1 MIIAFLII
9 RFKQLLRAL
18 IGIGVFR
25 LFVLVVIL
33 FLIALG
39 MLLQISKEPNVF
51 IVAGVFLFIILTVH
65 LKREDKLFLKTYYD
79 HFKLLHFIEYFILS
93 VPLIIMLFIHNQWLI
108 VPVYIPFLFVI
119 PFINIKT
126 TYVNYNTK
134 LQKLI
139 PDNCFEW
146 KGGLRKN
153 LLSLSFIWILGFSTS
168 FFIGSVPLVLFILGL
183 FPLSFYEKGESL
195 QMLLAWE
202 IRTKSFLLIKI
213 KNQILLFSVLSI
225 PLIIAFV
232 LFHPERWYIP
242 LVEFI
247 LLLSFQIYIIVLK
260 YAFYK
265 PNMKSGGAQMF
276 SAFGTIS
283 IFMPFFI
290 PVVWILTVWFWFKSL
305 KTLNFYFD
313 DYN

>member
-1 MIIAFLII
+1 MIKAFLKI

-18 IGIGVFR
+18 IGIGLFR
-25 LFVLVVIL
+25 LFVLLAIL
-33 FLIALG
+33 FLIIIV
-39 MLLQISKEPNVF
+39 MSLQVSKEPNIF
-51 IVAGVFLFIILTVH
+51 IVSGFHLFVILTIH
-65 LKREDKLFLKTYYD
+65 LKREDKLFLKT
-79 HFKLLHFIEYFILS
+79 HFNQFKLLHFIEYFILS
-93 VPLIIMLFIHNQWLI
+93 IPFVIILVIHNQWLFI
-108 VPVYIPFLFVI
+108 LAYIPFLFVI
-119 PFINIKT
+119 PFINLKT
-126 TYVNYNTK
+126 KYINYNTK
-134 LQKLI
+134 LQKII

-153 LLSLSFIWILGFSTS
+153 LLSLSLIWIVGFSTS
-168 FFIGSVPLVLFILGL
+168 FFIGSVPIVLFILGL

-195 QMLLAWE
+195 QMLMAWE
-202 IRTKSFLLIKI
+202 MRTKSFLFIKI
-213 KNQILLFSVLSI
+213 KNQILLFSALSI
-225 PLIIAFV
+225 PLIIIFV

-242 LVEFI
+242 VAEFI

-276 SAFGTIS
+276 SAFGAIS

>member
-1 MIIAFLII
+1 MIKAFLKI

-18 IGIGVFR
+18 VGIGIFR
-25 LFVLVVIL
+25 LFVLLAIL
-33 FLIALG
+33 FLIIMGLS
-39 MLLQISKEPNVF
+39 LQVSKEPNVF
-51 IVAGVFLFIILTVH
+51 IVSGLSLFIILTVH
-65 LKREDKLFLKTYYD
+65 LKREDKLFLKTHFN
-79 HFKLLHFIEYFILS
+79 HFKLLYFIEYLVLS
-93 VPLIIMLFIHNQWLI
+93 VPLLIMLIIHNQWI
-108 VPVYIPFLFVI
+108 IAFAYIPFLFVI
-119 PFINIKT
+119 PYINIKT

-153 LLSLSFIWILGFSTS
+153 LLSLSLIWIIGFCTS
-168 FFIGSVPLVLFILGL
+168 FFIGSVPIVLFILGL

-195 QMLLAWE
+195 QMLMAWE
-202 IRTKSFLLIKI
+202 MRTKSFLLIKI
-213 KNQILLFSVLSI
+213 KNQILLFSALSI

-242 LVEFI
+242 VAEFI

-276 SAFGTIS
+276 SAFGAIS

>member
-1 MIIAFLII
+1 MIKAFLKI

-25 LFVLVVIL
+25 LFVLLAIL
-33 FLIALG
+33 FLIIMGLS
-39 MLLQISKEPNVF
+39 LQVSKEPNVF
-51 IVAGVFLFIILTVH
+51 IVSGLYLFIILTVH
-65 LKREDKLFLKTYYD
+65 LKREDKLFLKTHID
-79 HFKLLHFIEYFILS
+79 HFRLLYFIEYLILS
-93 VPLIIMLFIHNQWLI
+93 VPFIIMLIVYSQWIIALA
-108 VPVYIPFLFVI
+108 YIPFLFVI
-119 PFINIKT
+119 PYINIKT
-126 TYVNYNTK
+126 KYVNYNTK

-146 KGGLRKN
+146 KGGVRKN
-153 LLSLSFIWILGFSTS
+153 LLLLSLIWIVGFSTS
-168 FFIGSVPLVLFILGL
+168 FFIGSVPIVLFILGL

-195 QMLLAWE
+195 QMLMAWE
-202 IRTKSFLLIKI
+202 MRTKSFLLIKI
-213 KNQILLFSVLSI
+213 KNQILLFSALSI

-232 LFHPERWYIP
+232 LFHPGRWYIP
-242 LVEFI
+242 VAEFI

-276 SAFGTIS
+276 SAFGAIS